1 LSFIR
6 SFDISKFSIVFP
18 SSAVCPIL
26 IHLFYKVVMKIL
38 SLPGR
43 LKFLKNHILVVSQKV
58 DFQMEPEL
66 YMENPLIFDIK
77 MIYFFMIS
85 NNSWIH

>member
-1 LSFIR
+1 
-6 SFDISKFSIVFP
+6 
-18 SSAVCPIL
+18 
-26 IHLFYKVVMKIL
+26 MKIL